1 MFGDLDKAIEGNP
14 GRALATAGQV
24 TNATTFGNYDR
35 LMGGLDQLFSRASG
49 EDAGS
54 FGDSVDAVRANRQ
67 SMREMHPVSSGAG
80 DVAGL
85 IAGGFAIDDVI
96 RGGVDRSLAKLPQA
110 KGAIDKT
117 MRYGARLGGLAG
129 DGLAQYGAWT
139 LGARAANREAEEGR
153 DVGIPERLGMLDP
166 NEAAISAAAGPLMS
180 GMYRGGRGVVTGRM
194 TPKNVSG
201 MGSAPSLEA
210 IEGMKNEAY
219 KLADDMGVTYS
230 PDGFA
235 DLVARIETRLADE
248 GVDSVLHQRAT
259 RNLKRIQDRVGDQP
273 ITMQELDRIRQF
285 TRRDVVNSSQAGGT
299 PGANDGEMRLGMLV
313 IDEID
318 DFIENGASA
327 IGRNGEE
334 GSEAIRRA
342 RSLNTVWRKSQMLQ
356 DAFDNAQLRAASTG
370 TGGNFE
376 NALRQELRKILQN
389 PKKVRGFND
398 AERKMMRAAIEGN
411 SIQNIQRLIG
421 KFSPEGNG
429 LMGMMGVGGTFANPA
444 FAAVPITGFV
454 AKRLAEKGA
463 RKGFEDLDEAV
474 RGRANAFSQPPM
486 KNITPGTGGAAPAP
500 QNAFNPTPAGAAGR
514 SPNVFTTS
522 TGNEVVTNSGK
533 LANGDTFVDFSVN
546 GSQYGRAG
554 DSPNSLGETN
564 EILRGVG
571 QEVRRIIANERP
583 ERLVIGAHTDQQERI
598 YRALLERAEI
608 PGYRLSREMSQGGPM
623 LVLTRS
629 DNPTPA
635 GKPVNPDEFFTDS
648 QKGSAVMSPE
658 YPSNAIDDALQR
670 MGTPESQLGQRVD
683 DGIIGLRRTMNESAD
698 QFEQMVASNPG
709 KQSYVFSLPDDPR
722 VGREAVERMLKY
734 RDQMRWGPS
743 KRSDTVLVMSAD
755 GGDLALVDRALTN
768 RGGPFATTEATQ
780 GAGVN
785 WFRLNDLADFDAVP
799 GSANNVATRGNRGIL
814 GNQRGNIVIDGRPM
828 RRQDAM
834 REARAAGGGSF
845 PTEQPAAPPQ
855 QPANAFAG
863 RSGGV
868 MDSPLVPL
876 GVAGGAGVGGM
887 VAYNQMRDR
896 PEAAPQGPVQN
907 AFASRMMSNANT
919 ALDDINTRREQGLP
933 KTPGL
938 KPRRQIDRNAERGQE
953 QGIQDA
959 IRTENRRS
967 QEYWQTLEG
976 PDRVL
981 WNQIKQ
987 KRANE
992 LKVTP
997 EDRRNGIRDKRLPYS
1012 YETPVS
1018 ELETA
1023 PIEVLL
1029 NGEWISET
1037 ALANA
1042 R

>member
-1 MFGDLDKAIEGNP
+1 MPPEQELTLEQQRALAMAKARKRKAEATNGNSAPREGSAAEPVQGQLDQLAMFGDLDKAIEGNP
-14 GRALATAGQV
+14 GRALAAAGQV

-35 LMGGLDQLFSRASG
+35 IMGGVDQLFSRASG

-54 FGDSVDAVRANRQ
+54 FGDSVDAVRSNRQ

-117 MRYGARLGGLAG
+117 IRYGARLGGLAG

-153 DVGIPERLGMLDP
+153 DVGIPERVGMLDP

-180 GMYRGGRGVVTGRM
+180 GMYRGGRGVVTGRL

-201 MGSAPSLEA
+201 MGSAPSLKA

-235 DLVARIETRLADE
+235 DLVARIETRLANE

-398 AERKMMRAAIEGN
+398 SERKMMRAAIEGN

-429 LMGMMGVGGTFANPA
+429 LMGMMGVGGTFAHPG
-444 FAAVPITGFV
+444 FAAVPLTGFIM
-454 AKRLAEKGA
+454 KRLAEKGA
-463 RKGFEDLDEAV
+463 KKGFENLDEAV
-474 RGRANAFSQPPM
+474 RGRANAFVQPPM
-486 KNITPGTGGAAPAP
+486 KNITPGTGGAASAP
-500 QNAFNPTPAGAAGR
+500 QNAFNPTP
-514 SPNVFTTS
+514 SN
-522 TGNEVVTNSGK
+522 
-533 LANGDTFVDFSVN
+533 
-546 GSQYGRAG
+546 
-554 DSPNSLGETN
+554 
-564 EILRGVG
+564 
-571 QEVRRIIANERP
+571 
-583 ERLVIGAHTDQQERI
+583 
-598 YRALLERAEI
+598 
-608 PGYRLSREMSQGGPM
+608 
-623 LVLTRS
+623 
-629 DNPTPA
+629 
-635 GKPVNPDEFFTDS
+635 KPINPDEFFTES
-648 QKGSAVMSPE
+648 QKGSAVMAPD
-658 YPSNAIDDALQR
+658 YPSNAADDALQR
-670 MGTPESQLGQRVD
+670 MGTAESQLGPRVD
-683 DGIIGLRRTMNESAD
+683 DGIVGLRQAMNEAAD

-768 RGGPFATTEATQ
+768 RGGPFATTEATR

-785 WFRLNDLADFDAVP
+785 WYRLNNLADLDAIP
-799 GSANNVATRGNRGIL
+799 TRANNAATRRGE
-814 GNQRGNIVIDGRPM
+814 RGFIVIDGKP
-828 RRQDAM
+828 RRRKDVL
-834 REARAAGGGSF
+834 REARQAGDGSF
-845 PTEQPAAPPQ
+845 PRAQPQTPPQ
-855 QPANAFAG
+855 PPAVVPAQ
-863 RSGGV
+863 RSGGLRE
-868 MDSPLVPL
+868 SPLLPL
-876 GVAGGAGVGGM
+876 LGIGAAGTGGM
-887 VAYNQMRDR
+887 VAYDQMNR
-896 PEAAPQGPVQN
+896 PEAVAPTGPPSN
-907 AFASRMMSNANT
+907 AFVQGIMRNANT
-919 ALDDINTRREQGLP
+919 AMDDINMRREQGLP

-938 KPRRQIDRNAERGQE
+938 KPDLSGNQRASVQVASDQARQAELQRRQQVWEALRSRGDGLKWTQAHE
-953 QGIQDA
+953 
-959 IRTENRRS
+959 
-967 QEYWQTLEG
+967 
-976 PDRVL
+976 
-981 WNQIKQ
+981 
-987 KRANE
+987 KRAGD
-992 LKVTP
+992 LKIKP
-997 EDRRNGIRDKRLPYS
+997 DEARMGIVAKRLAYS
-1012 YETPVS
+1012 PEMPI
-1018 ELETA
+1018 EQLENA
-1023 PIEVLL
+1023 PIEILID
-1029 NGEWISET
+1029 GQWMPES
-1037 ALANA
+1037 ALAGA